1 MARYILYQDHV
12 SDLNQTMNKVKQ
24 NGYDSVATN
33 IVEMEQREFFTTPLV
48 ENHLLFTRSDLIL
61 DNWSLVLK
69 LSETIDCDSSVE
81 SIRKISEKTLLQ
93 EICFAEH
100 LGQVSGLCLLKLKSG
115 NCANLARILNYVKG
129 EFNFSFFW
137 WFQWFIIFF
146 QEYF

>member
-1 MARYILYQDHV
+1 MARIILYQDHV
-12 SDLNQTMNKVKQ
+12 SDLIQTMEKAKH

-33 IVEMEQREFFTTPLV
+33 IVEMEQREFFSSPLV
-48 ENHLLFTRSDLIL
+48 ENHQHFTRSDLIL

-93 EICFAEH
+93 EICSAEH
-100 LGQVSGLCLLKLKSG
+100 LGMVSGLFLFKLKSA

-129 EFNFSFFW
+129 EL
-137 WFQWFIIFF
+137 I
-146 QEYF
+146 